1 MGWEVQRTIRASGLR
16 RIDERGAVVKPHIYR
31 NIVILPADMNSSG
44 IRWIARLGTGI
55 PLRTETL
62 RDMREAIKNALRK
75 KEAQS

>member
-1 MGWEVQRTIRASGLR
+1 
-16 RIDERGAVVKPHIYR
+16 VKPHIYR